1 MPTNDSSSADVQ
13 THRVA
18 RILSEITVAPVVCEM
33 SLSETF
39 FSLDS
44 PTPQDNLF
52 VHLSQESTPEKVKNT
67 SVVTFETALSI
78 SMSNISPHYGASL
91 ESFCQARFDLLSTC
105 HVSLSCLPI

>member
-1 MPTNDSSSADVQ
+1 VPTNDSSSADVQ
-13 THRVA
+13 THCVA

-33 SLSETF
+33 SLSETI

-105 HVSLSCLPI
+105 YASLSCLPV